1 MFTLRSGRVP
11 YTTWLQQQLLNESFG
26 ANIHVHPSA
35 VPMAPGLAPQM
46 VPMQPCGLMSPH
58 PMHMPVGPVPQA
70 VFQQQETVP
79 TPPWRADT
87 SPSFLAATNALCLQ
101 IMVLDTALCL
111 RTLLLQKFQRRM
123 TRTGGGMGRNT
134 ALGLAVPVPNKA
146 VHTPG
151 AMCAGRYALS
161 SGLPR

>member
-58 PMHMPVGPVPQA
+58 PMHMPVGLVPQLCFSSKKQCQRLLGGQIP
-70 VFQQQETVP
+70 VL
-79 TPPWRADT
+79 R
-87 SPSFLAATNALCLQ
+87 FLPLPMLLRLQ
-101 IMVLDTALCL
+101 LMVLDTALCL